1 MTAQLTTKTQLVVT
15 TQGIDANGNA
25 VNNQTTVA
33 TTSNTGAQFAAA
45 SPLTLQAGLNSF
57 STQASAYGY
66 TMMTIVPPPGNA
78 NALYLGQSEA
88 GGTQVA
94 PGSPIMVGI
103 TGITGFA
110 IFVGGSTA
118 GIPCSILFS

>member
-1 MTAQLTTKTQLVVT
+1 
-15 TQGIDANGNA
+15 
-25 VNNQTTVA
+25 
-33 TTSNTGAQFAAA
+33 
-45 SPLTLQAGLNSF
+45 
-57 STQASAYGY
+57 
-66 TMMTIVPPPGNA
+66 MMTIVPPPGNA